1 MVTGSCVLRETILKG
16 RPRLV
21 PRVSLSIDLSILS
34 IYPRCQSRLR
44 HRPSRVPVPASQCAC
59 SRLHEAMTMYGASAR
74 ASAGANGVA
83 GAAVGPAAGALA
95 GALAGGAS
103 GGAAPPPL
111 PGAHARWI
119 ACPAC
124 ATNLPG

>member
-1 MVTGSCVLRETILKG
+1 MVTGRCVLRETILKG

-21 PRVSLSIDLSILS
+21 PRVSLSIYLSILYLS
-34 IYPRCQSRLR
+34 SLPEPPTP
-44 HRPSRVPVPASQCAC
+44 PSRVPVPASQCAC

-95 GALAGGAS
+95 GGAS